1 MMLNQQLAIF
11 GSQIKAQEILFLLHD
26 LKAVVRQGFSEQ
38 ELPAIVDFCKK
49 NNLFLVKSRFKV
61 LFADQE
67 KFSNKGLRVTETDQR
82 QGMLFVYISKDE
94 RKALLAAYAEQI
106 NDHQQLGK
114 LLGYPQCCV
123 DFFCKNF
130 SESNPN
136 PIHLPTD
143 IYTDLTKRELDA
155 VLISHFPCSS
165 ECQKSIV
172 IGKRNLE
179 LLQKITPERA
189 KELQQIL
196 SK

>member
-123 DFFCKNF
+123 DFFCKN
-130 SESNPN
+130 
-136 PIHLPTD
+136 T
-143 IYTDLTKRELDA
+143 
-155 VLISHFPCSS
+155 
-165 ECQKSIV
+165 
-172 IGKRNLE
+172 
-179 LLQKITPERA
+179 
-189 KELQQIL
+189 
-196 SK
+196 SKNAE